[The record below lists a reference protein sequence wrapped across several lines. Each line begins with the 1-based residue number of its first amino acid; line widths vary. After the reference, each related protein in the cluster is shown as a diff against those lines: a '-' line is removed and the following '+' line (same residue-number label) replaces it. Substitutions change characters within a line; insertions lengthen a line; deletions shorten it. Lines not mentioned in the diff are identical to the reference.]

1 MQLVQGQ
8 TAPIC
13 GGHLDTSVINF
24 GSCVGREF
32 EPLPRS
38 FRKFLKKFHET
49 EVYIWQTQIVL
60 STSATFGR
68 SRPIAAPRPC
78 PIRTNNIH
86 FTFVQCSSALLPV
99 EGGRRSEEQGSR
111 SLLTSQRF
119 FSSPFPQTRVIR
131 THSAT
136 VLTRRRRRHP
146 LFGPRNICVDNLSR
160 RLARRGR
167 SSSSQ
172 GLKVDAYRR
181 FFAHRADQGSAT
193 ILAPHSHLTQ
203 GSSA

>member
-1 MQLVQGQ
+1 M
-8 TAPIC
+8 
-13 GGHLDTSVINF
+13 
-24 GSCVGREF
+24 
-32 EPLPRS
+32 
-38 FRKFLKKFHET
+38 
-49 EVYIWQTQIVL
+49 
-60 STSATFGR
+60 
-68 SRPIAAPRPC
+68 
-78 PIRTNNIH
+78 
-86 FTFVQCSSALLPV
+86 QCSSALLPV

-181 FFAHRADQGSAT
+181 FSHTGRIRGPPLFSRPTLISHKEVARRDHRRIFNRPDTAPIDRT
-193 ILAPHSHLTQ
+193 ILLHSL
-203 GSSA
+203 